1 MTTDAPGWSG
11 AGPAVRRAAAA
22 CAALLLVNVSLT
34 FANVWPTLG
43 IRLNHELSIEAA
55 AGVLLLAALQARG
68 RRPPRAAVRWLAVAW
83 LLLAGGRYV
92 EVTVAALYGREVNLY
107 WDLQHV
113 PKVGAMFAFVADP
126 WLKAGFVA
134 GLVLVPPA
142 LYLVARWAWGSI
154 ATAAGE
160 PAGRRVLGGAAG
172 AVLLLG
178 LAQWGGVEAPGGIR
192 VAEPVSPAFARE
204 LGELAYEAS
213 GAGLRDLGP
222 PPAMRSDLS
231 RVAGADVFVIFLES
245 YGAVSWDRD
254 AFVEAL
260 APSRRRFEAAVAG
273 TGRRMASALVESTT
287 FGGESWL
294 AHISLLSGTEVRD
307 PAANVRLMAQERD
320 TLVKLFGRRG
330 YRTVAIMP
338 GLLVGWPEGAFYG
351 FEDIYDHAR
360 LDYRGPPFGWWNVND
375 QYSLARVDAA
385 EIAPADRRPAF
396 VFFATITTHAPFVP
410 APPYQPDWA
419 RVLSDTPYDADDL
432 DRAWSAWADWTNL
445 GPSYVEALRYAFA
458 NVGGYLRLR
467 ADRDL
472 VLVLVG
478 DHQPPALVSGA
489 GASWDVPVHVVA
501 SRDALIDRLV
511 DGHGFAPGLA
521 PRGPAVARMDGLLPI
536 LLDAFGDD
544 APAGAEPPA
553 RAESR

>member
-1 MTTDAPGWSG
+1 MTTDAPRWGG
-11 AGPAVRRAAAA
+11 AGLAAVRRAVAV
-22 CAALLLVNVSLT
+22 CLALLLVNASLT

-43 IRLNHELSIEAA
+43 VRFNPDLSAEAA
-55 AGVLLLAALQARG
+55 AGVLLLVALHAWG
-68 RRPPRAAVRWLAVAW
+68 RRPQRAVVRWLAAAW

-134 GLVLVPPA
+134 GLVLVPLV
-142 LYLVARWAWGSI
+142 LYLVASWAWGSI
-154 ATAAGE
+154 AAAAAR
-160 PAGRRVLGGAAG
+160 PVARRALGGAAG

-178 LAQWGGVEAPGGIR
+178 LAQWGGVEAPGGVR
-192 VAEPVSPAFARE
+192 VGGPVSPAFARE

-222 PPAMRSDLS
+222 PPAIRSDLS

-245 YGAVSWDRD
+245 YGAVSWERD
-254 AFVEAL
+254 SFVEAL
-260 APSRRRFEAAVAG
+260 APARRRLESAVSE
-273 TGRRMASALVESTT
+273 TGRRMASAFVESTT

-330 YRTVAIMP
+330 YRTVALMP

-385 EIAPADRRPAF
+385 EIVPGTAGPPSCSSPPSPLMRRSC
-396 VFFATITTHAPFVP
+396 
-410 APPYQPDWA
+410 PPRPT
-419 RVLSDTPYDADDL
+419 RPT
-432 DRAWSAWADWTNL
+432 
-445 GPSYVEALRYAFA
+445 G
-458 NVGGYLRLR
+458 
-467 ADRDL
+467 
-472 VLVLVG
+472 
-478 DHQPPALVSGA
+478 
-489 GASWDVPVHVVA
+489 
-501 SRDALIDRLV
+501 
-511 DGHGFAPGLA
+511 
-521 PRGPAVARMDGLLPI
+521 RGC
-536 LLDAFGDD
+536 
-544 APAGAEPPA
+544 
-553 RAESR
+553 